1 MGRTGAGKSSLFQ
14 ALYRTSEIDFVDNG
28 SDDIQGGIGTAAN
41 GEIRVDGVNTRLL
54 SLRELR
60 RALTII
66 PQDPVIF
73 TGSLRKNLDPLG
85 EYGDE
90 KIWDALRGCKLEEF
104 VRRQGGIDKPL
115 DANVFSTGQKQL
127 FCLARAILRKS
138 KVCLVYRLFYAA
150 KKTEPSKKLKQN
162 RSI

>member
-14 ALYRTSEIDFVDNG
+14 ALYRTSEIDYVDDG
-28 SDDIQGGIGTAAN
+28 SGENQLGIGTAAN

-73 TGSLRKNLDPLG
+73 SGSLRKNLDPLG

-104 VRRQGGIDKPL
+104 VRRQGGGIDKPL
-115 DANVFSTGQKQL
+115 DPNVFSTGQKQL

-138 KVCLVYRLFYAA
+138 KVQSLTRQF
-150 KKTEPSKKLKQN
+150 KK
-162 RSI
+162 RDGF